1 MVISERRCPRS
12 GWGGWEQR
20 KRGGLKGQWD
30 DANTGTPFPTSV
42 CACVCVPV
50 CVCLCMSVCISVCVY
65 VCVCVCWYVS
75 VCVRVCVCVCVCVS
89 VYVCVCVCLFMSVCV
104 CVYVNSPRAIL
115 DHQKT
120 LIPLER
126 STSKL
131 VRASLARLNALGK
144 SQSDLWSSWADIP
157 QT

>member
-1 MVISERRCPRS
+1 MC
-12 GWGGWEQR
+12 
-20 KRGGLKGQWD
+20 
-30 DANTGTPFPTSV
+30 
-42 CACVCVPV
+42 
-50 CVCLCMSVCISVCVY
+50 
-65 VCVCVCWYVS
+65 

-89 VYVCVCVCLFMSVCV
+89 VYVCVCVSVYVCV

-144 SQSDLWSSWADIP
+144 SQSDL
-157 QT
+157 

>member
-1 MVISERRCPRS
+1 MMLTREPH
-12 GWGGWEQR
+12 
-20 KRGGLKGQWD
+20 
-30 DANTGTPFPTSV
+30 FP
-42 CACVCVPV
+42 PV
-50 CVCLCMSVCISVCVY
+50 CVRVCVSLCVCVY
-65 VCVCVCWYVS
+65 VCLCVYL
-75 VCVRVCVCVCVCVS
+75 CVCVCVCVS

-144 SQSDLWSSWADIP
+144 SQSDL
-157 QT
+157 